1 MGLFVGRKRFLRAA
15 CVTFRLFRIA
25 VVVSAEKLET
35 ITTRVPDEIYQDIKR
50 IEEEEKTER
59 AEVIRRLL
67 SDAIKRWKPK
77 KAIDML
83 REGKVTLRTA
93 AKFAGLTHI
102 QMLNGAEAAG
112 IPINYSLADLRI
124 DLEVVKKEK

>member
-1 MGLFVGRKRFLRAA
+1 
-15 CVTFRLFRIA
+15 
-25 VVVSAEKLET
+25 LET
-35 ITTRVPDEIYQDIKR
+35 ITTRVPNDIYQDIKR

-67 SDAIKRWKPK
+67 SDAIKRWKLK
-77 KAIDML
+77 KALDML

-93 AKFAGLTHI
+93 AKFAGLTYI
-102 QMLNGAEAAG
+102 DMLDEAEVAG